1 MEPPRWHTNV
11 LIPRPWCGDREEVE
25 FRYGGPVPAG
35 YPPDPQTVD
44 DRARARYLYYR
55 PHPKGALE
63 ERWVPTAASPRPFR
77 STRDTATHQNPPA
90 SAPRPCARRA

>member
-11 LIPRPWCGDREEVE
+11 LIPCPWCGDREEVE

-44 DRARARYLYYR
+44 DRAWARYLYYR
-55 PHPKGALE
+55 PNPKGALE
-63 ERWVPTAASPRPFR
+63 ERWVHTAGCRRWFR
-77 STRDTATHQNPPA
+77 LTRDTVTHEIRPA
-90 SAPRPCARRA
+90 SDASA